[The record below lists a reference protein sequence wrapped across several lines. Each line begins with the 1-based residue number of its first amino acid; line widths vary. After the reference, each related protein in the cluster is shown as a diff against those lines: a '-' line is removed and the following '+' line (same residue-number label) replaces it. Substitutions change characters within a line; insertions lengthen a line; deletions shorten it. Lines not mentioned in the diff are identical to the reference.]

1 MLCLVLGGRR
11 SGKSDWAEQ
20 QALASSRQN
29 LVYLAT
35 CRPSDKAMQ
44 ERVALHRNRRAQH
57 PRTWILREEPVQLA
71 AALDEISR
79 TTPDCL
85 VLLDCLTLWLANL
98 METHSN
104 GQIAAETDRLLEAAQ
119 NFAGD
124 LIVVSNE
131 VGLGIAPAS
140 ELGNRFIDQAGILNR
155 KTAHVAA
162 EVVFITA
169 GLPFYLKQR
178 S

>member
-1 MLCLVLGGRR
+1 MICLVLGGRR
-11 SGKSDWAEQ
+11 SGKSEWAEH
-20 QALASSRQN
+20 QALASSRCN
-29 LVYLAT
+29 LLYLAT
-35 CRPSDKAMQ
+35 CRPSDNDMRDRISIHQK
-44 ERVALHRNRRAQH
+44 RRSLQQR
-57 PRTWILREEPVQLA
+57 PWLLREEPVNIA
-71 AALDEISR
+71 ATLDKIGK

-98 METHSN
+98 MESLPDE
-104 GQIAAETDRLLEAAQ
+104 QIAAEIDKFLDAAQ
-119 NFAGD
+119 NFNGD

-131 VGLGIAPAS
+131 VGLGIAPVG

-155 KTAHVAA
+155 KIACVAA
-162 EVVFITA
+162 EVVFIAA